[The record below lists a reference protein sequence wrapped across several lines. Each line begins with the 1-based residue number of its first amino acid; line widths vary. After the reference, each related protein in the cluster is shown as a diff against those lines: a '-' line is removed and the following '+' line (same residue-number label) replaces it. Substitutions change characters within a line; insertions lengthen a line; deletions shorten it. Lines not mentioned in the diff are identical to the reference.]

1 MRNRIGGIIGCFA
14 CIFVAVIGTGAILWI
29 IFSADWSGLADTK
42 PVESTTYTPKE
53 PQQKTDGHCS
63 ILTKK
68 CIVDE
73 WSPKCLWFECIVDG
87 RGKE

>member
-1 MRNRIGGIIGCFA
+1 MKREDIVATVGTIILAIVVLGSFIW
-14 CIFVAVIGTGAILWI
+14 IFLN
-29 IFSADWSGLADTK
+29 ADWSSPTDTK
-42 PVESTTYTPKE
+42 SVRHTYTQQT

-63 ILTKK
+63 ILADK

-73 WSPKCLWFECIVDG
+73 WSPKCLWFDCIVDG